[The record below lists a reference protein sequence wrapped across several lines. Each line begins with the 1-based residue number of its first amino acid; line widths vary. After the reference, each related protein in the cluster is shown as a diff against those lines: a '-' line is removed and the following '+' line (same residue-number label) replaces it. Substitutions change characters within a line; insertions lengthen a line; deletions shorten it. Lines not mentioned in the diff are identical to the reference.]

1 MTGAPAQTWRKFT
14 FSSAPNLSR
23 RASGCL
29 PLTRASRRRVALA
42 SWIPASLI
50 TAAFVMMIVAAVVG
64 AASSSSSGH
73 RSGAL
78 VYTNWVKDANSSSGP
93 HPGYKPALTGLTSGD
108 IQSANA
114 ALDQNGISWVVN
126 VTFTSRGAD
135 AFDRLTKANVAACP
149 IDSTSGTTCP
159 QRYLAIW
166 LGLTQPD
173 IDNWD
178 DTSYQAKLLVP
189 YDEACQASA
198 TVVCGKLVMD
208 ALTLEEISGGLA
220 QISGNFTQKGAHD
233 FVDAIQVSTT
243 PTNSVG
249 TAAAWGLAALG
260 LLAAVAGLVG
270 ALTLRRIIGPRATV
284 MEQQAGYNDR
294 LVELRNVHP
303 AFVAA
308 VRNMQ
313 QARAAQH
320 TVMFPPQNPPPHLPP
335 PSGSN

>member
-1 MTGAPAQTWRKFT
+1 
-14 FSSAPNLSR
+14 
-23 RASGCL
+23 
-29 PLTRASRRRVALA
+29 
-42 SWIPASLI
+42 
-50 TAAFVMMIVAAVVG
+50 MMIVAAVVG

-108 IQSANA
+108 IKSASA
-114 ALDQNGISWVVN
+114 APDQGNVGWVVD
-126 VTFTSRGAD
+126 VTFTSRGAG

-166 LGLTQPD
+166 LDLTQPD

-208 ALTLEEISGGLA
+208 AVTLEEIPGGLA
-220 QISGNFTQKGAHD
+220 QISGNFTQKEAHD

-243 PTNSVG
+243 TTNSVG

-284 MEQQAGYNDR
+284 MEQQAGHNDR